1 MVCWRCRRDLCSVH
15 IGTPLSHAQN
25 RPPFFVGQIGC
36 NFSNGPLFCWAPM
49 RSVFSGARLE
59 GANVPGG
66 FPRQFS
72 QQHLGAQA
80 PPPAPVRPPPLKYPA
95 SKLPSHSSVTECN
108 VYTLSA
114 HTPSLHGSRIQTA
127 HLLDVLIGLLI
138 HSLDLENAID
148 KKRKKR
154 QEKDLVIQFFRT
166 QAL

>member
-1 MVCWRCRRDLCSVH
+1 M
-15 IGTPLSHAQN
+15 
-25 RPPFFVGQIGC
+25 
-36 NFSNGPLFCWAPM
+36 
-49 RSVFSGARLE
+49 
-59 GANVPGG
+59 GG
-66 FPRQFS
+66 K
-72 QQHLGAQA
+72 
-80 PPPAPVRPPPLKYPA
+80 LKYPA

-154 QEKDLVIQFFRT
+154 QEKDLVIQFLRT
-166 QAL
+166 QALELDYPGSNLGSDYDPRPISERLYLRLLTIEWKDSFLRGFFGAPDVSVKCFFYYLAFIRLWSTVEVL